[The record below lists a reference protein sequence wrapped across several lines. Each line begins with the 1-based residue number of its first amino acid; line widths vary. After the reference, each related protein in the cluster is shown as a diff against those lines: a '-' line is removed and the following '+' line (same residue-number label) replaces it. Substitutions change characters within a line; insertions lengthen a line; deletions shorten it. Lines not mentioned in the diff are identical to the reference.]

1 MKILFIAAEAAP
13 LAKIGGMGDVVGTLP
28 RILKKMGHDVRIMMP
43 YYGFLSDKVE
53 VPKAPIWS
61 ASVMFQTVTVH
72 QCSFPQTEIP
82 LYLLGNWSFSSP
94 KVADVYA
101 EGDDWRFTLF
111 ANGATKFI
119 QNYWKPDV
127 VHCHDWHTGMIP
139 VWLKDEPGVATVFT
153 IHNLAYQGPWRDR
166 LEEIT
171 TVPPDMRGHN
181 TLAAALLYADQVNA
195 VSPTYAQQIQTSEYG
210 EQVEDILISINHKL
224 HGILNGIDMDQY
236 NPGVDST
243 LPQNYT
249 LQTLPQRERNK
260 AELQKQVGLELEPK
274 SFMVGMVSRLVEQ
287 KGIDLLI
294 PIVDRFLEVPH
305 TQLVILGTGEKPY
318 EAEIQALA
326 DRFPEQLSAQL
337 LYSDALSRRIY
348 AGTDAFLMPSRFEPC
363 GISQML
369 ALRYGSVP
377 VVRHTGGLVDTVSDH
392 EPQAGTG
399 NGYAFESYDP
409 YACLGCL
416 MRAREGFQYSQ
427 PWQALQQRGMGID
440 FSWDRSAEAY
450 VDLYQQAIVSKR
462 KQLQQKP
469 SPVAAVSAVL

>member
-1 MKILFIAAEAAP
+1 
-13 LAKIGGMGDVVGTLP
+13 
-28 RILKKMGHDVRIMMP
+28 
-43 YYGFLSDKVE
+43 
-53 VPKAPIWS
+53 
-61 ASVMFQTVTVH
+61 
-72 QCSFPQTEIP
+72 
-82 LYLLGNWSFSSP
+82 
-94 KVADVYA
+94 
-101 EGDDWRFTLF
+101 
-111 ANGATKFI
+111 
-119 QNYWKPDV
+119 
-127 VHCHDWHTGMIP
+127 MIP

-318 EAEIQALA
+318 EAQIQALA

-337 LYSDALSRRIY
+337 LYNDALSRRIY

-440 FSWDRSAEAY
+440 FSWDRSAETY

-469 SPVAAVSAVL
+469 ATVTPLTTLK